1 MVWWGKRVSL
11 WFLLVMVGVVSTAAG
26 GDLPVIGVSPQGLT
40 PDRIEVHVG
49 ELVRW
54 QAAKG
59 LRVRLEFDPHRD
71 AHEVIERSGEIRAIF
86 RQPGR
91 HWYVA
96 SIVGDGHRHARGVV
110 IVQEP
115 DHPVPSPL
123 ECGPESSPR
132 LCFQP

>member
-1 MVWWGKRVSL
+1 MLRWKGFVSK
-11 WFLLVMVGVVSTAAG
+11 WLLMVGLVATASG
-26 GDLPVIGVSPQGLT
+26 DDLPIVDVSRQGLT

-54 QAAKG
+54 RAVKG
-59 LRVRLEFDPHRD
+59 VRIRLEFDPHRD

-86 RQPGR
+86 RQSGK

-96 SIVGDGHRHARGVV
+96 SIVGDGHRHSRGVV
-110 IVQEP
+110 IVREADQ
-115 DHPVPSPL
+115 PVPSPV